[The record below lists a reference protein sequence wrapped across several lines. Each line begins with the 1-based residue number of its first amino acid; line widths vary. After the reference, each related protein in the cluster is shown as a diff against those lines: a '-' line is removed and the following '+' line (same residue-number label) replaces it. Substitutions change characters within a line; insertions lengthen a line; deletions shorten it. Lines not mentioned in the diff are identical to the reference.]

1 MASDPNSSGSGEY
14 AGIPRERIAWYPTID
29 SQRCQPERCQLN
41 CVAWCQEHVYERQE
55 DGRVVVAR
63 PFDCNVGDVS
73 CSFQCPFDA
82 ISFPSKRELRA
93 MLQEARRQLDQ
104 SA

>member
-1 MASDPNSSGSGEY
+1 MAGDSSSSGPGDY
-14 AGIPRERIAWYPTID
+14 AGIPRERIPWFPAID
-29 SQRCQPERCQLN
+29 PQRCQPERCELN
-41 CVAWCQEHVYERQE
+41 CLSWCQEHVYERQA

-63 PFDCNVGDVS
+63 PYSCNVGDIS

-82 ISFPSKRELRA
+82 VSFPSRRELRA
-93 MLQEARRQLDQ
+93 MLQEARKQGGQ